1 MLPRCGHGRPSS
13 VGQHQQLSRACR
25 ARLSL
30 PASKAL
36 RGSHRRALLVRA
48 QHDSSDTDLL
58 GPHFHNRARISEE
71 VMQSLVELPGTTGI
85 AELRQR
91 AEDLTTWKLSLQRG
105 VLPEPEQVNWPVEP
119 FKTKFMDALRTLE
132 MPRFTRRYPVVLE
145 TLMKQML
152 AMVHDFELKLLEAEA
167 KQRQQQRPPPQQ
179 QAQPSSQGQEQQE
192 PGDQDQEQGEEGQE
206 GGEQSQEL
214 TQEML
219 EEALKDSMNQQGQQ
233 GQQGGK
239 QIQIKLEEMEGKQAG
254 RGE

>member
-1 MLPRCGHGRPSS
+1 MLPRCGQGRPSS
-13 VGQHQQLSRACR
+13 VGQHQQLSTACR

-48 QHDSSDTDLL
+48 QYDSSDTDLL

-105 VLPEPEQVNWPVEP
+105 VLPEPEQVNWPAEP
-119 FKTKFMDALRTLE
+119 FKKKFTEALRTLE

-192 PGDQDQEQGEEGQE
+192 PGDQEQEQGEEGQE

-219 EEALKDSMNQQGQQ
+219 EEVRQ
-233 GQQGGK
+233 
-239 QIQIKLEEMEGKQAG
+239 
-254 RGE
+254 